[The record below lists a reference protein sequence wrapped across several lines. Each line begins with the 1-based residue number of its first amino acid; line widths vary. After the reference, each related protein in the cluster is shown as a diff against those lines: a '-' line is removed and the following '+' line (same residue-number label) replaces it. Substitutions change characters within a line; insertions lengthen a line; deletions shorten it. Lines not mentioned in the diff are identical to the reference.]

1 MTIKI
6 PAIDLLSVT
15 QRADIL
21 RSYAT
26 LATHIRV
33 TPHIGKQS
41 IEVEALK
48 GGLPVARQEILNAY
62 IPHTIAPQAITYDL
76 TTFAYGVTL
85 ITVNRQPA
93 LYFGIVD
100 GPKPTAD
107 DRQYIYYVP
116 LSCGDDEDACGVR
129 CVADDITSCI
139 QLFAPIADLSEVYTA
154 EEEDAV

>member
-1 MTIKI
+1 MIVKL

-21 RSYAT
+21 RSYAST
-26 LATHIRV
+26 ATHIRV

-41 IEVEALK
+41 ICIEALK
-48 GGLPVARQEILNAY
+48 GGMPVARQEILNVY
-62 IPHTIAPQAITYDL
+62 IPHTIATTPVLYDL

-93 LYFGIVD
+93 LYFGIVE

-116 LSCGDDEDACGVR
+116 VTCEDEDSPNAR
-129 CVADDITSCI
+129 CVADDITSCV

-154 EEEDAV
+154 EEDDEV

>member
-1 MTIKI
+1 MNVKL

-21 RSYAT
+21 RAYAST
-26 LATHIRV
+26 ATHIRV

-41 IEVEALK
+41 IGIEALK
-48 GGLPVARQEILNAY
+48 GGVPVARQEILNVY
-62 IPHTIAPQAITYDL
+62 IPHTIATMPVLYDL

-93 LYFGIVD
+93 LYFGIVE

-116 LSCGDDEDACGVR
+116 LACEDEDSSNAR
-129 CVADDITSCI
+129 CVADDITSCV

-154 EEEDAV
+154 EEDDEV

>member
-1 MTIKI
+1 MSVKI
-6 PAIDLLSVT
+6 PAIDLLSVS

-21 RSYAT
+21 RSYGT
-26 LATHIRV
+26 SATHIRV

-41 IEVEALK
+41 IKIEALR
-48 GGLPVARQEILNAY
+48 GGVPVARQEILNVY
-62 IPHTIAPQAITYDL
+62 IPHTISSAAITYDL

-116 LSCGDDEDACGVR
+116 LACEDDEACSIR
-129 CVADDITSCI
+129 CVADDITSCV
-139 QLFAPIADLSEVYTA
+139 QLYAQIADLSEVYQPN
-154 EEEDAV
+154 EEDDV